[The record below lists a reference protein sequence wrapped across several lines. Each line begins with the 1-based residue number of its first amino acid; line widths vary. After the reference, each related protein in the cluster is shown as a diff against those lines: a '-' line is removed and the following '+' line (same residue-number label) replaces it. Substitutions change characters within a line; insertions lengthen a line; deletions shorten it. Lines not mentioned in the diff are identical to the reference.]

1 MLVWANLMIEFIDMT
16 LAFCVALGFALG
28 IISGLTPGLHL
39 NNFASMLL
47 AISPQLIL
55 LGLTPFQM
63 ASIILAA
70 SISQTFFDA
79 IPAIFLGAPDSET
92 ALSVLPGQ
100 RLMLEGRGIEAVRL
114 SALGSAG
121 SIAFALLLVYPLSW
135 IISSYYDYLTKYV
148 GVLLLAISL
157 MMIKSERGP
166 WIEGQGSLVHWKYKL
181 IAGMLFLTSGVLGI
195 FAFEH
200 EDLLYSPLDLEP
212 QVLLPLLSG
221 IFGASSLILSLTT
234 KVQIPKQV
242 ESKIKMPGPTIA
254 KAVLSGGLGGSL
266 LAWSPGGSPS
276 VASIAARL
284 GSPGTAEEFLVSI
297 AGVNSANALFSLV
310 ALYVIDRP
318 RSGAA
323 AAIQQLLTLDQNI
336 MAQMMIMAVIVVL
349 ASYLATI
356 AAAQLAARSI
366 SSLNYPRLC
375 IIVLVFLLA
384 MTYAFTGIFGLFI
397 FFLSTIVGLIAPVA
411 GIHRNHAMGVLML
424 PLIVMYI

>member
-1 MLVWANLMIEFIDMT
+1 
-16 LAFCVALGFALG
+16 
-28 IISGLTPGLHL
+28 
-39 NNFASMLL
+39 MLL

-135 IISSYYDYLTKYV
+135 IISSYYDYLVKYV

-234 KVQIPKQV
+234 KVQIPKQT

-266 LAWSPGGSPS
+266 VAWIPGVSPS

-384 MTYAFTGIFGLFI
+384 MTYAFTGIFGLFV

-411 GIHRNHAMGVLML
+411 GIHRIHAMGVLML

>member
-1 MLVWANLMIEFIDMT
+1 
-16 LAFCVALGFALG
+16 
-28 IISGLTPGLHL
+28 
-39 NNFASMLL
+39 
-47 AISPQLIL
+47 
-55 LGLTPFQM
+55 
-63 ASIILAA
+63 
-70 SISQTFFDA
+70 
-79 IPAIFLGAPDSET
+79 
-92 ALSVLPGQ
+92 
-100 RLMLEGRGIEAVRL
+100 
-114 SALGSAG
+114 
-121 SIAFALLLVYPLSW
+121 
-135 IISSYYDYLTKYV
+135 
-148 GVLLLAISL
+148 
-157 MMIKSERGP
+157 
-166 WIEGQGSLVHWKYKL
+166 
-181 IAGMLFLTSGVLGI
+181 
-195 FAFEH
+195 H

-234 KVQIPKQV
+234 KVQIPKQT

-266 LAWSPGGSPS
+266 VAWIPGVSPS

-384 MTYAFTGIFGLFI
+384 MTYAFTGIFGLFV

-411 GIHRNHAMGVLML
+411 GIHRIHAMGVLML

>member
-1 MLVWANLMIEFIDMT
+1 MLEFIDTT
-16 LAFCVALGFALG
+16 LAFCVILGFVLG

-47 AISPQLIL
+47 ALSPQLIL

-121 SIAFALLLVYPLSW
+121 SIAFSLFLVYPLSW
-135 IISSYYDYLTKYV
+135 IVSSYYEYFTKYV
-148 GVLLLAISL
+148 GIILLGIAL

-166 WIEGQGSLVHWKYKL
+166 WIEGQGSLVHWKYRL
-181 IAGMLFLTSGVLGI
+181 IAAMLFLTSGLLGL

-200 EDLLYSPLDLEP
+200 DGLLSSPLNLEP

-221 IFGASSLILSLTT
+221 IFGASSLILSLST
-234 KVQIPKQV
+234 KVQIPKQT
-242 ESKIKMPGPTIA
+242 ESRIKMPAPSLI

-266 LAWSPGGSPS
+266 VAWIPGISPS
-276 VASIAARL
+276 VASIATRL

-323 AAIQQLLTLDQNI
+323 AAIQELMTLDERT
-336 MAQMMIMAVIVVL
+336 MAMMMVIVMMVVL
-349 ASYLATI
+349 ASYLATVGTADI
-356 AAAQLAARSI
+356 AARTI
-366 SSLNYPRLC
+366 SRLNYTQLC
-375 IIVLVFLLA
+375 VFVLVFLLV

-397 FFLSTIVGLIAPVA
+397 FLLSTIVGLVAPVA
-411 GIHRNHAMGVLML
+411 GIHRTHAMGVLML

>member
-1 MLVWANLMIEFIDMT
+1 MIEFIDMT

-135 IISSYYDYLTKYV
+135 IISSYYDYLVKYV

-234 KVQIPKQV
+234 KVQIPKQT

-266 LAWSPGGSPS
+266 VAWIPGVSPS

-310 ALYVIDRP
+310 ALSVIDRP

-384 MTYAFTGIFGLFI
+384 MTYAFTGIFGLFV

-411 GIHRNHAMGVLML
+411 GIHRIHAMGVLML

>member
-1 MLVWANLMIEFIDMT
+1 MLEFIDTT
-16 LAFCVALGFALG
+16 LAFCVAIGFALG

-55 LGLTPFQM
+55 FGLTPFQT
-63 ASIILAA
+63 ASIILSA
-70 SISQTFFDA
+70 SIAQTFFDA

-121 SIAFALLLVYPLSW
+121 SIAFSLILIYPLSW
-135 IISSYYDYLTKYV
+135 IVSGYYDYLVKYV
-148 GVLLLAISL
+148 GIILLGIAL

-181 IAGMLFLTSGVLGI
+181 IATMLFLTSGLLGV

-200 EDLLYSPLDLEP
+200 EGLLFSPLNLEP

-221 IFGASSLILSLTT
+221 IFGASSLILSLST
-234 KVQIPKQV
+234 KVQIPRQT
-242 ESKIKMPGPTIA
+242 ESSIKMPGPSLI

-266 LAWSPGGSPS
+266 VAWIPGVSPS
-276 VASIAARL
+276 VASIATRL

-323 AAIQQLLTLDQNI
+323 AAIQELMALDERT
-336 MAQMMIMAVIVVL
+336 MAMMMIIVVAVVV
-349 ASYLATI
+349 ASYLATVGT
-356 AAAQLAARSI
+356 ADFAARTI
-366 SSLNYPRLC
+366 SRLNYPGLC
-375 IIVLVFLLA
+375 IFVIIFLLA
-384 MTYAFTGIFGLFI
+384 MTYAFTGLFGLFI
-397 FFLSTIVGLIAPVA
+397 FVLSTIVGLIAPLA
-411 GIHRNHAMGVLML
+411 GIHRTHAMGVLML

>member
-1 MLVWANLMIEFIDMT
+1 MLEFIDIT
-16 LAFCVALGFALG
+16 LAFCVAIGFILG

-47 AISPQLIL
+47 AVSPQLIL

-63 ASIILAA
+63 ASIILSA
-70 SISQTFFDA
+70 SIAQTFFDA

-121 SIAFALLLVYPLSW
+121 SIAFSLILIYPLSW
-135 IISSYYDYLTKYV
+135 IVSGYYDYLVKYV
-148 GVLLLAISL
+148 GIILLAIAL
-157 MMIKSERGP
+157 LMIKSERGP
-166 WIEGQGSLVHWKYKL
+166 WIEGQGSLVHWKYKT
-181 IAGMLFLTSGVLGI
+181 IAAMLFLTSGLLGI
-195 FAFEH
+195 FAFGH
-200 EDLLYSPLDLEP
+200 ERLLSSPLNLEP

-221 IFGASSLILSLTT
+221 IFGASSLILSLSTR
-234 KVQIPKQV
+234 VQIPRQT
-242 ESKIKMPGPTIA
+242 ESRIKMPAPSLI

-266 LAWSPGGSPS
+266 VAWIPGISPS
-276 VASIAARL
+276 VASIATRL

-323 AAIQQLLTLDQNI
+323 AAIQELMALDQRT
-336 MAQMMIMAVIVVL
+336 MAVMMIIVVTVVL
-349 ASYLATI
+349 ASYLATVGTADI
-356 AAAQLAARSI
+356 AARII
-366 SSLNYPRLC
+366 SRLNYPWLC
-375 IIVLVFLLA
+375 IFVLAFLLA
-384 MTYAFTGIFGLFI
+384 MTYAFTGLFGLFI
-397 FFLSTIVGLIAPVA
+397 FFLSTIVGLIAPLA
-411 GIHRNHAMGVLML
+411 GIHRTHAMGVLML
-424 PLIVMYI
+424 PLIMMYI

>member
-1 MLVWANLMIEFIDMT
+1 MLEFIDTT
-16 LAFCVALGFALG
+16 LAFCVILGFVLG

-47 AISPQLIL
+47 ALSPQLIL

-121 SIAFALLLVYPLSW
+121 SIAFSLFLIYPLSW
-135 IISSYYDYLTKYV
+135 IVSGYYEYFTKYV
-148 GVLLLAISL
+148 GIILLGIAL

-166 WIEGQGSLVHWKYKL
+166 WIEGQGSLVHWKYRL
-181 IAGMLFLTSGVLGI
+181 IAAMLFLTSGLLGL

-200 EDLLYSPLDLEP
+200 DGLLSPRLNLEP

-221 IFGASSLILSLTT
+221 IFGASSLILSLST
-234 KVQIPKQV
+234 KVQIPKQT
-242 ESKIKMPGPTIA
+242 ESRIKMPAPSLI

-266 LAWSPGGSPS
+266 VAWIPGISPS
-276 VASIAARL
+276 VASIATRL

-323 AAIQQLLTLDQNI
+323 AAIQELMTLDERT
-336 MAQMMIMAVIVVL
+336 MAMMMVIVMMVVL
-349 ASYLATI
+349 ASYLATVGTADI
-356 AAAQLAARSI
+356 AARTI
-366 SSLNYPRLC
+366 SRLNYTQLC
-375 IIVLVFLLA
+375 VFVLVFLLV

-397 FFLSTIVGLIAPVA
+397 LLLSTIVGLVAPVA
-411 GIHRNHAMGVLML
+411 GIHRTHAMGVLML